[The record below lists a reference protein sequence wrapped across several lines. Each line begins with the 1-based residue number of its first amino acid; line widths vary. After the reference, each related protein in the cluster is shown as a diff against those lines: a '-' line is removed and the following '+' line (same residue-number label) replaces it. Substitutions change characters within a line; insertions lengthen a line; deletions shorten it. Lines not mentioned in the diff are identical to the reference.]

1 MYTTMKPIVLAILGA
16 AALFL
21 LISCENTEKN
31 EDITNTVNKDGA
43 IETAVK
49 VEQLDSLRDV
59 LITTHAVWKDNAII
73 KNIEYRD
80 TVPSLGMKR
89 TVAENADGD
98 MKDVTIKKEYEIY
111 ITVK

>member
-1 MYTTMKPIVLAILGA
+1 MYTNMKPIVLAILGA

-21 LISCENTEKN
+21 LISCKDTEKN

-43 IETAVK
+43 IESAVK

-59 LITTHAVWKDNAII
+59 LITTHTVWKNNSIF
-73 KNIEYRD
+73 KNMEYRD
-80 TVPSLGMKR
+80 TIPSLGLKR

-98 MKDVTIKKEYEIY
+98 MKDVTVKKEYEIY

>member
-1 MYTTMKPIVLAILGA
+1 MYTNMKPIVLAILGA

-21 LISCENTEKN
+21 LISCKDTEKN

-43 IETAVK
+43 IESAVK

-59 LITTHAVWKDNAII
+59 LITTHAVWKNNALI

-80 TVPSLGMKR
+80 TVPSLGLKR

-98 MKDVTIKKEYEIY
+98 MKDVTVKKEYEIY

>member
-1 MYTTMKPIVLAILGA
+1 MKPILLAILG

-21 LISCENTEKN
+21 LISCDNTEKN

-43 IETAVK
+43 IESAVK
-49 VEQLDSLRDV
+49 VAQLDSLRDV
-59 LITTHAVWKDNAII
+59 LITTHTVWKDNAII
-73 KNIEYRD
+73 KNLEYRD
-80 TVPSLGMKR
+80 TVPSLGLKR

-98 MKDVTIKKEYEIY
+98 MKDVTVKKEYEIY

>member
-1 MYTTMKPIVLAILGA
+1 M
-16 AALFL
+16 

-43 IETAVK
+43 IESAVK

-59 LITTHAVWKDNAII
+59 LITTHSVWKDNAII
-73 KNIEYRD
+73 KNMEYRD
-80 TVPSLGMKR
+80 TVPSLGLKR

-98 MKDVTIKKEYEIY
+98 MKDITVKKEYEIY